1 MTTNPHQAAVESCP
15 EAEDP
20 SGSAEC
26 EEAEAGDDLSSACE
40 VGAPFM
46 LIDPVGNQAVPS
58 RCREVGASKIDGGAA
73 HDEPGPPLREQERQ
87 EQDGD
92 PSEGLSYGAD
102 RDERFAIGEPLQK
115 FD

>member
-1 MTTNPHQAAVESCP
+1 
-15 EAEDP
+15 
-20 SGSAEC
+20 
-26 EEAEAGDDLSSACE
+26 
-40 VGAPFM
+40 M